1 MGRYTIRRLLQLIP
15 VVIGTTFLIYV
26 AVWAL
31 PGDPFAG
38 KCGDKPC
45 PAEYVAQ
52 MTEKYNLDDNVIVA
66 YFKYLGQLLQG
77 NLGETFAGRQVID
90 ELARAFPITLR
101 LAVVVIVFEIVIGIT
116 AGILAALRRGKFLD
130 NLVLVSTLL
139 VISIP
144 VFVIGYLAQYVFAIK
159 LGWFPPTVGAN
170 ASLYDYILPGLVLAS
185 LSLAY
190 VARLTR
196 SSLGENL
203 RADYVRTAVAKGVP
217 RGQVVRKHALRNS
230 MIPVVTFIGADFGA
244 LLGGAIVTEG
254 IFNIAGFGGL
264 IYQSIRLRE
273 GTTVVALVTVL
284 VLIFLLVNLFVD
296 LLYGL
301 IDPRIRYE

>member
-15 VVIGTTFLIYV
+15 VLLGTTFLIYV

-38 KCGDKPC
+38 KCGDRPC
-45 PAEYVAQ
+45 PAAYVAE
-52 MTEKYNLDDNVIVA
+52 MTEKYNLNDNVVVA
-66 YFKYLGQLLQG
+66 YFKYLGNLLTG
-77 NLGETFAGRQVID
+77 NLGETFSGQQVAD
-90 ELARAFPITLR
+90 VLARAFPVTFK
-101 LAVVVIVFEIVIGIT
+101 LAVVAITFEIVIGIT
-116 AGILAALRRGKFLD
+116 AGIMAALKRGKFLD
-130 NLVLVSTLL
+130 NLVLISTLL

-144 VFVIGYLAQYVFAIK
+144 VFVIGYLAQFVFGIK
-159 LGWFPPTVGAN
+159 LGWFPPTVSSN
-170 ASLYDYILPGLVLAS
+170 ATFYELLLPGLVLAS

-196 SSLGENL
+196 TSLVENL
-203 RADYVRTAVAKGVP
+203 RSDYVRTAIAKGVP

-230 MIPVVTFIGADFGA
+230 LIPVVTFIGADFGA

-254 IFNIAGFGGL
+254 IFNINGFGGL
-264 IYQSIRLRE
+264 IYKSIQLRE
-273 GTTVVALVTVL
+273 GMTVTALVTVL
-284 VLIFLLVNLFVD
+284 VLIFLLVNLMVD
-296 LLYGL
+296 ILYGF

>member
-52 MTEKYNLDDNVIVA
+52 MTEKYNLNDNVIVA

-90 ELARAFPITLR
+90 ELARAFPVTLR
-101 LAVVVIVFEIVIGIT
+101 LALVAIFFEIIIGIT

-144 VFVIGYLAQYVFAIK
+144 VFVIGYLAQFIFAIK
-159 LGWFPPTVGAN
+159 LGWFPPTVGAG